1 MSKRSLE
8 KSFYVWFPDVG
19 RRITKKKEL
28 LLLAQPTAVEAKVD
42 RSGCS
47 TELENKAQAQAGN
60 ETREI
65 FGMELAEEQL
75 MVEEEIAKDA
85 SLEHAE
91 EEAAKQP
98 IRLPSMVANWL
109 PSVAEADS
117 KQSQI

>member
-1 MSKRSLE
+1 M
-8 KSFYVWFPDVG
+8 
-19 RRITKKKEL
+19 
-28 LLLAQPTAVEAKVD
+28 AQPTVVEAKVD

-91 EEAAKQP
+91 EEVAKQP
-98 IRLPSMVANWL
+98 IRLLSMVANKL
-109 PSVAEADS
+109 PSIAAAKRRSDQVAHGCCR
-117 KQSQI
+117 IC